1 MRIHKIF
8 PLIVYQGEVECHKEF
23 KQQHLDSLRD
33 YWFNGYRNE
42 SPEFSGKIFLHN
54 NPKYNQFFSE
64 LRNHIDEYYKV
75 LNVDYDKLSYH
86 VVKSW
91 TGFHNPEVPV
101 LKPHNHNE
109 TNLSF
114 IYYVK
119 TDENSDRLLLMQNT
133 NRNESVGGLFE
144 TSDQK
149 NLIKMFNEFNCNY
162 YTITPKEGTVVIFP
176 ADTIHSTQRVAN
188 NQEER
193 IVIPGDIRVT
203 LKPEY
208 ADYSQGSTHPEQWL
222 ELSNK

>member
-8 PLIVYQGEVECHKEF
+8 PLIVYQGEVECHEEF
-23 KQQHLDSLRD
+23 KHHLNSLRD
-33 YWFNGYRNE
+33 YWFNGYQNE

-54 NPKYNQFFSE
+54 DPKYSSFFTE
-64 LRNHIDEYYKV
+64 LSSHIDEYYKV

-119 TDENSDRLLLMQNT
+119 TDQNSDRLLLMQNT

-144 TSDQK
+144 TSNQK
-149 NLIKMFNEFNCNY
+149 NLIKMYNEYNCNY
-162 YTITPKEGTVVIFP
+162 
-176 ADTIHSTQRVAN
+176 
-188 NQEER
+188 
-193 IVIPGDIRVT
+193 
-203 LKPEY
+203 
-208 ADYSQGSTHPEQWL
+208 
-222 ELSNK
+222 